1 VKAAAASRVVESTG
15 QSNELATD
23 RLGDECSLEK
33 IMIWSPGQ
41 LAAVLPYRSR
51 AVTRTSKGVHT
62 AWSLGSTSVLVV
74 VVLVVYGVV
83 PGHVVVDA
91 ARA

>member
-1 VKAAAASRVVESTG
+1 MVSLNGLPAA
-15 QSNELATD
+15 
-23 RLGDECSLEK
+23 RLPE
-33 IMIWSPGQ
+33 
-41 LAAVLPYRSR
+41 
-51 AVTRTSKGVHT
+51 
-62 AWSLGSTSVLVV
+62 STSVLVV

>member
-1 VKAAAASRVVESTG
+1 
-15 QSNELATD
+15 
-23 RLGDECSLEK
+23 
-33 IMIWSPGQ
+33 
-41 LAAVLPYRSR
+41 VLPHRSR
-51 AVTRTSKGVHT
+51 AVTSKGVNT
-62 AWSLGSTSVLVV
+62 AWSLGSTSVLVVVVLVV

>member
-1 VKAAAASRVVESTG
+1 
-15 QSNELATD
+15 
-23 RLGDECSLEK
+23 
-33 IMIWSPGQ
+33 MIWSPAQ
-41 LAAVLPYRSR
+41 FAAVLPYRSR
-51 AVTRTSKGVHT
+51 AVTVTSKGVHA
-62 AWSLGSTSVLVV
+62 AWSLGSTSVLVVVVLVV

>member
-1 VKAAAASRVVESTG
+1 MV
-15 QSNELATD
+15 
-23 RLGDECSLEK
+23 
-33 IMIWSPGQ
+33 
-41 LAAVLPYRSR
+41 
-51 AVTRTSKGVHT
+51 TSKGAHT